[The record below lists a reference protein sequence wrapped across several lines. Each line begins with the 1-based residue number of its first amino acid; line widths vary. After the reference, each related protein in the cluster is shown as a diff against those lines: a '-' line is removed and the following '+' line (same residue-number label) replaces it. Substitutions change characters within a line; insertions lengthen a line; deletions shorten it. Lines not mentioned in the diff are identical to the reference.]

1 MFSNQ
6 RQELIDIF
14 LYYDSSK
21 RSLNY
26 YRKGIE
32 ESKVI
37 DNNYIGYT
45 RKELIASFQ
54 SHLVELEKNIC
65 LNILSA
71 IEARFRVDYQIRVKG
86 KYKDNTSKKFRE
98 IYKLKEY
105 KAYLEQDILNTWKQ
119 ENQNF
124 KNIISEYIGTLK
136 YRHLLAHGRYWT
148 PKLGRNYDIA
158 TITLIA
164 NRIYANIPLKSA

>member
-6 RQELIDIF
+6 RQELTDIF

-21 RSLNY
+21 LSLYY

-54 SHLVELEKNIC
+54 S
-65 LNILSA
+65 
-71 IEARFRVDYQIRVKG
+71 
-86 KYKDNTSKKFRE
+86 
-98 IYKLKEY
+98 
-105 KAYLEQDILNTWKQ
+105 
-119 ENQNF
+119 
-124 KNIISEYIGTLK
+124 
-136 YRHLLAHGRYWT
+136 

>member
-6 RQELIDIF
+6 RQELTDIF

-21 RSLNY
+21 LSLYY

-54 SHLVELEKNIC
+54 NHLVELEKNIC
-65 LNILSA
+65 LNMLSTDFHNCA
-71 IEARFRVDYQIRVKG
+71 A
-86 KYKDNTSKKFRE
+86 S
-98 IYKLKEY
+98 
-105 KAYLEQDILNTWKQ
+105 
-119 ENQNF
+119 
-124 KNIISEYIGTLK
+124 SEG
-136 YRHLLAHGRYWT
+136 
-148 PKLGRNYDIA
+148 
-158 TITLIA
+158 
-164 NRIYANIPLKSA
+164 